1 MPGPAQ
7 ARIAGSAAEDP
18 RGVGRRRWWA
28 LGALVLG
35 CLAVGLDA
43 TVLSV
48 ALPTL
53 ARSLHAS
60 ESDLQWFSSGYLLI
74 LAAAMLPLGLLGDRF
89 GRKTVLLASLCLFAA
104 GSAAC
109 AASPSTGAFIAARL
123 LLGLAGAGLI
133 VMSFATLPVLFRE
146 DERPRAVGIMAA
158 ATFVSLP
165 LGPILG
171 GWLLTHAWWGW
182 VFLIN
187 VPVALVGLI
196 ATAALVPA
204 SRSQARPGLDPVGVS
219 LSILGLVALVHGLIR
234 AGQHGWGNAGAVAEM
249 ACGVAVLAGFFAWE
263 RRLSQRPGGRPL
275 LDLALF
281 ASPSYTWGVILSS
294 IAIFAMFGV
303 LFTMPQYFQGVL
315 GTSPMGSGL
324 RLLSM
329 IGGLLLGAVAAD
341 RIASRVGAKV
351 AVAFGF
357 AVLAAGLMV
366 GSATSIGSSALFIAA
381 WMAAVG
387 VGMGLALATSMSAAL
402 SKMSAERAG
411 VGAAAL
417 QAINKLGGP
426 LGTAILGSVLST
438 SYLAHLTISA
448 VPAAAATAAR
458 QSIFGAV
465 AVAQQI
471 HSPAL
476 LDSAR
481 HAFIRGMDLALG
493 VSGAVAMLGFMLTLA
508 FLPRTAPMTKV
519 AGPAGRKQAQAP
531 VLTDGAL
538 RAVA

>member
-1 MPGPAQ
+1 
-7 ARIAGSAAEDP
+7 
-18 RGVGRRRWWA
+18 
-28 LGALVLG
+28 
-35 CLAVGLDA
+35 
-43 TVLSV
+43 
-48 ALPTL
+48 
-53 ARSLHAS
+53 
-60 ESDLQWFSSGYLLI
+60 
-74 LAAAMLPLGLLGDRF
+74 
-89 GRKTVLLASLCLFAA
+89 
-104 GSAAC
+104 
-109 AASPSTGAFIAARL
+109 
-123 LLGLAGAGLI
+123 
-133 VMSFATLPVLFRE
+133 
-146 DERPRAVGIMAA
+146 
-158 ATFVSLP
+158 
-165 LGPILG
+165 
-171 GWLLTHAWWGW
+171 
-182 VFLIN
+182 
-187 VPVALVGLI
+187 
-196 ATAALVPA
+196 
-204 SRSQARPGLDPVGVS
+204 
-219 LSILGLVALVHGLIR
+219 
-234 AGQHGWGNAGAVAEM
+234 
-249 ACGVAVLAGFFAWE
+249 
-263 RRLSQRPGGRPL
+263 
-275 LDLALF
+275 
-281 ASPSYTWGVILSS
+281 
-294 IAIFAMFGV
+294 
-303 LFTMPQYFQGVL
+303 
-315 GTSPMGSGL
+315 
-324 RLLSM
+324 
-329 IGGLLLGAVAAD
+329 
-341 RIASRVGAKV
+341 
-351 AVAFGF
+351 
-357 AVLAAGLMV
+357 VLAAGLMV

-438 SYLAHLTISA
+438 TYLAHLAISA

-538 RAVA
+538 RAVAQLREPR